1 MKRIV
6 YIFSLMA
13 LSMSLS
19 AQSMEE
25 ANALYQNGEYQEAA
39 AMYQSLIQIQPAA
52 ETYYNLGNAY
62 FKQGE
67 LAQSILS
74 YERALRIRPYYK
86 DAKYNLRFAQSRI
99 IDNIEDKDAFFLLEW
114 VRQVRDLM
122 SEQAWMWLSISTFLL
137 TIISLFVF
145 FFTRTVAMRK
155 TGFYV
160 AVIALVIS
168 LAGLGFAASLNSRD
182 TRRSEAIVVQGIVN
196 VKASPDRSGTD
207 LFTLHEGTKVHIR
220 STLSEWAEITV
231 GDNRGWMP
239 IRMSM

>member
-1 MKRIV
+1 
-6 YIFSLMA
+6 
-13 LSMSLS
+13 
-19 AQSMEE
+19 MEE

-239 IRMSM
+239 ISSIERI